1 MEEEDVASGD
11 FQSGNGRW
19 VLIRWK
25 VRLEA
30 IPNGLPMS
38 VSSEFMQ
45 HQG

>member
-1 MEEEDVASGD
+1 MEWKDVTFGE

-30 IPNGLPMS
+30 FRNGLPLS
-38 VSSEFMQ
+38 V
-45 HQG
+45 